1 MVFVVPAYC
10 GFSHISQGA
19 YNLSFAITITQ
30 KAKIFLV
37 ECPGGSVLGP
47 LLFLLYI
54 NDIPN
59 VSNDLSFFLFAD
71 DTNIFFEAKNLD
83 TLQKVVN
90 HELKKVV
97 LRLNANIFCLH
108 ILEYI
113 SYLILSYLIL
123 SYLILSYLYNYEDN
137 YLENLE
143 IKYNKEN

>member
-10 GFSHISQGA
+10 GFSHSSQGA
-19 YNLSFAITITQ
+19 YNLYFAITITQ
-30 KAKIFLV
+30 KAKIFLL

-47 LLFLLYI
+47 LLFLLYT

-71 DTNIFFEAKNLD
+71 DTNIFFEANNLD
-83 TLQKVVN
+83 TLQKVVY
-90 HELKKVV
+90 HELKTLV
-97 LRLNANIFCLH
+97 LRLKANILCLH

-113 SYLILSYLIL
+113 T
-123 SYLILSYLYNYEDN
+123 YLILSYLYNYEDN

-143 IKYNKEN
+143 IKFNKEN